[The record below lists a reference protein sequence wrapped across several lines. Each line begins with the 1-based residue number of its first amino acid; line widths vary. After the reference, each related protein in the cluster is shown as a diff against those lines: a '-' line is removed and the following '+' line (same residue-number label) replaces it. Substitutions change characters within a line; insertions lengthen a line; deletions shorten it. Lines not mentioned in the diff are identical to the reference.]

1 MLIHE
6 TYLLLGSVTLLASE
20 LSTEER
26 SAMRKDQTTLTK
38 KLKSAGHAAMVG
50 SFPGFI
56 KEVLPQKLYHYQGDM
71 AFFRLK
77 FRPDTS
83 ELPPGQ
89 MFQHGRF
96 LNINGSEL
104 PFLK

>member
-1 MLIHE
+1 ML
-6 TYLLLGSVTLLASE
+6 GSE

-38 KLKSAGHAAMVG
+38 NLKSAGHAATVG

-56 KEVLPQKLYHYQGDM
+56 KEVLPQELYHYRGDM
-71 AFFRLK
+71 VFFRLK
-77 FRPDTS
+77 FRPNTS
-83 ELPPGQ
+83 ELPPWQ
-89 MFQHGRF
+89 KLQHGRF
-96 LNINGSEL
+96 ININGSEL